1 MTTTV
6 LIGTQGNKEVE
17 IMTPNGRMVLKP
29 GRWATLTIHG
39 EQTLSVKETGD
50 FVQAELPGLRYEEA
64 PKSEG

>member
-17 IMTPNGRMVLKP
+17 IMTPNGRMVLTP
-29 GRWATLTIHG
+29 GRWATLAIHG
-39 EQTLSVKETGD
+39 EQMLSVKETGD
-50 FVQAELPGLRYEEA
+50 FVNNELPGLRYEEA